1 VRGERGRTS
10 GSHDPM
16 ISVLSTSNSLDCPD
30 PLLDT
35 IRPFRRT
42 LAPASNLLLAH
53 FLFLLVSSSSPF
65 SRGKKSKDHD
75 QDEEEGEE
83 IGLTYPATLA

>member
-1 VRGERGRTS
+1 MEGQRERGHTS
-10 GSHDPM
+10 GSHDPI

-42 LAPASNLLLAH
+42 LAPASSLLSACPFFCWFHHPRLR
-53 FLFLLVSSSSPF
+53 LCPSPEE
-65 SRGKKSKDHD
+65 SRSKEDG
-75 QDEEEGEE
+75 EEE
-83 IGLTYPATLA
+83 